1 MTRQEHAANLAILIQ
16 CRQGLALMTR
26 YPGQWPGYHR
36 IIRQV
41 WADFRTMRGPIPP
54 LPR

>member
-1 MTRQEHAANLAILIQ
+1 MTRQEQARNLAILIQ

-36 IIRQV
+36 LLRKV
-41 WADFRTMRGPIPP
+41 WADLRASRGELPP

>member
-1 MTRQEHAANLAILIQ
+1 MTRQDHAANLATLIQ

-36 IIRQV
+36 TLRQA
-41 WADFRTMRGPIPP
+41 WAAFRARRGQITP
-54 LPR
+54 LPL